1 MQLITY
7 LEENKISQRSF
18 AKMIGVQPLAV
29 NRYIK
34 GKRTPK
40 PEILLRI
47 EHATEGK
54 VTIRDFA
61 A

>member
-7 LEENKISQRSF
+7 LEENNISQRKF
-18 AKMIGVQPLAV
+18 AQLIGVQPLAV

-34 GKRTPK
+34 GRRTPK

-47 EHATEGK
+47 ELVTEGK